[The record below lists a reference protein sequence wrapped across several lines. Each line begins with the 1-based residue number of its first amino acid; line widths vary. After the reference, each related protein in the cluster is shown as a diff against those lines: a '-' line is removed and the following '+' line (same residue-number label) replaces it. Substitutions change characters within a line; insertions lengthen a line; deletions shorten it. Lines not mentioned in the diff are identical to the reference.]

1 MIAVETLGSSRGELR
16 LRRDADHNVNSTD
29 TITESDIDALPSRR
43 FAFWRNTARVRD
55 PSRQEMKLVRHTRH
69 RAAELERVSDR
80 ELRDLAAAL
89 RESSE
94 QIGPTISADQR
105 AAQQVGGAALVREAV
120 RRVRGLKYYG
130 EQLLAGL
137 VLASG
142 HVAEMATGE
151 GKTIVA
157 AIPAFLSWINGWQTH
172 IATPNSY
179 LSQRDCKQIQPA
191 LEMLGVR
198 VSLLP
203 ERNELSGKKK
213 AYQAD
218 VVYGTGYEFGFDYLR
233 DQLTLRNEPLGSLGS
248 ELLDALSGRV
258 RAVTPI
264 LQTHRDFT
272 VIDEVDSVLIDEAMT
287 PLILSA
293 GDDGLALPTPY
304 LSARSLAAELVRGE
318 HFHLDVPNRQ
328 VRLTDAGRSHVFH
341 WLERHPIDELRRPW
355 DCYVVN
361 ALQAKF
367 IFEQG
372 VDYVVRN
379 GEVQIVDQKTGRIFG
394 ERTWRDGLHQAIEAF
409 AGTAIT
415 NERSSAAR
423 ITRQRFYQ
431 LYPLICGM
439 TGTAETA
446 DEEFESIYRLKTV
459 LIPRH
464 RPCRRVDLPDR
475 FFATKDSKFR
485 AIVGEIMERHRCG
498 QPVLVGTRTIG
509 DSHVLST
516 LLDSIRMPH
525 QVLNGLQDA
534 DEAEVIARAG
544 QYRAITVATNMAGR
558 GTDIKP
564 DERAL
569 AVGGLFVI
577 GVERNEARRVDRQL
591 AGRAGR
597 QGDLG
602 FSRFFVS
609 ADDDLLQRFAPK
621 LGKKFCRSAGK
632 DGEVHDNYG
641 PLITTLQHAAESD
654 AFRVRRKMV
663 EHDRWLDDIL
673 ANVMGEA
680 E

>member
-1 MIAVETLGSSRGELR
+1 MK
-16 LRRDADHNVNSTD
+16 
-29 TITESDIDALPSRR
+29 
-43 FAFWRNTARVRD
+43 RVR
-55 PSRQEMKLVRHTRH
+55 KTRH
-69 RAAELERVSDR
+69 CATELESASDR
-80 ELRDLAAAL
+80 ELRDRAIVL
-89 RESSE
+89 RESFEGDASKISPE
-94 QIGPTISADQR
+94 QRTARQI
-105 AAQQVGGAALVREAV
+105 VGAALVREAV
-120 RRVRGLKYYG
+120 RRVRGLKYHG

-157 AIPAFLSWINGWQTH
+157 AIPAFLSWIDGRQTH
-172 IATPNSY
+172 VATPNSY
-179 LSQRDCKQIQPA
+179 LSARDRQQIQPA
-191 LEMLGVR
+191 LEMLGVS

-203 ERNELSGKKK
+203 ERNDLAGKKK
-213 AYQAD
+213 AYEAD

-233 DQLTLRNEPLGSLGS
+233 DQLTFRQQPKGALGS
-248 ELLDALSGRV
+248 EILDALSGRV
-258 RAVTPI
+258 AATPSV
-264 LQTHRDFT
+264 LQAHRDFT

-287 PLILSA
+287 PLILSE
-293 GDDGLALPTPY
+293 GEDGLALPTPY
-304 LSARSLAAELVRGE
+304 LAARSLAADLVRGE
-318 HFHLDVPNRQ
+318 HFQLDPPNRKSQ
-328 VRLTDAGRSHVFH
+328 LTNEGRSFVFN
-341 WLERHPIDELRRPW
+341 WLARHPIDELRRPW
-355 DCYVVN
+355 DSYIVN
-361 ALQAKF
+361 ALQAKY

-379 GEVQIVDQKTGRIFG
+379 GEVQIVDQKTGRIFA

-431 LYPLICGM
+431 LYSSICGM

-509 DSHVLST
+509 DSHVIST
-516 LLDSIRMPH
+516 LLDSIRVPH

-534 DEAEVIARAG
+534 DEAEIIARAG

-564 DERAL
+564 DDRAL

-577 GVERNEARRVDRQL
+577 GVERNESRRVDRQL

-597 QGDLG
+597 QGDFG

-609 ADDDLLQRFAPK
+609 TDDDLMQRFAPK
-621 LGKKFCRSAGK
+621 LGKRFRRTAGK

-641 PLITTLQHAAESD
+641 PLITTLQHAAETD
-654 AFRVRRKMV
+654 AYRLRRKMV

>member
-1 MIAVETLGSSRGELR
+1 M
-16 LRRDADHNVNSTD
+16 DADHNVNSLD
-29 TITESDIDALPSRR
+29 TITEPDIDAPPSRR

-55 PSRQEMKLVRHTRH
+55 PSRQEMKLVRQTRH
-69 RAAELERVSDR
+69 RVAELERASDR

-94 QIGPTISADQR
+94 QIGPTISVEQR
-105 AAQQVGGAALVREAV
+105 VTQQIAGAALVREAV
-120 RRVRGLKYYG
+120 RRVRGLKYHG

-157 AIPAFLSWINGWQTH
+157 AIPAFLSWINGRQTH

-179 LSQRDCKQIQPA
+179 LSQRDRKQIQPA
-191 LEMLGVR
+191 LEMLGVS

-203 ERNELSGKKK
+203 ERNDLTGKKK

-233 DQLTLRNEPLGSLGS
+233 DQLTLRNQPQNSLGS
-248 ELLDALSGRV
+248 ELLDALSGRE
-258 RAVTPI
+258 RPAPPI

-287 PLILSA
+287 PLILSE

-304 LSARSLAAELVRGE
+304 LAARSLAADLVRGD
-318 HFHLDVPNRQ
+318 HFHLDVPNRE
-328 VRLTDAGRSHVFH
+328 VRLTDAGRSHVFD
-341 WLERHPIDELRRPW
+341 WLARHPIDELRRPW
-355 DCYVVN
+355 DRYIVN
-361 ALQAKF
+361 ALQARF
-367 IFEQG
+367 LFEQG

-379 GEVQIVDQKTGRIFG
+379 SEVQIVDQKTGRIFA

-409 AGTAIT
+409 VGAAIT
-415 NERSSAAR
+415 NERASAAR

-431 LYPLICGM
+431 LYSSICGM

-446 DEEFESIYRLKTV
+446 DEEFDAIYRLKTV

-509 DSHVLST
+509 DSNVLSM
-516 LLDSIRMPH
+516 LLDAIRIPH

-534 DEAEVIARAG
+534 DEAEIIARAG

-577 GVERNEARRVDRQL
+577 GVERNESRRVDRQL

-597 QGDLG
+597 QGDFG

-609 ADDDLLQRFAPK
+609 ADDGLLQRFAPK
-621 LGKKFCRSAGK
+621 LSKKFCRTAGK
-632 DGEVHDNYG
+632 DGEVHDSYG

-654 AFRVRRKMV
+654 AFRLRRKMV

>member
-1 MIAVETLGSSRGELR
+1 
-16 LRRDADHNVNSTD
+16 
-29 TITESDIDALPSRR
+29 
-43 FAFWRNTARVRD
+43 
-55 PSRQEMKLVRHTRH
+55 MKLVRETRH
-69 RAAELERVSDR
+69 RAAELERASDR
-80 ELRDLAAAL
+80 ELRELAAAL

-94 QIGPTISADQR
+94 QIGPTISAEQR
-105 AAQQVGGAALVREAV
+105 AEQQVAGAALVREAV
-120 RRVRGLKYYG
+120 RRVRRLKYHG

-157 AIPAFLSWINGWQTH
+157 AIPAFLSWINGRQTH
-172 IATPNSY
+172 VATPNSY
-179 LSQRDCKQIQPA
+179 LSQRDRKQIQPA
-191 LEMLGVR
+191 LEMLGVS

-203 ERNELSGKKK
+203 ERNDLAGKKK

-233 DQLTLRNEPLGSLGS
+233 DQLTLRNQPQGSLGS
-248 ELLDALSGRV
+248 ELLDALSGRE
-258 RAVTPI
+258 RPAPPI
-264 LQTHRDFT
+264 LQAHRDFT

-287 PLILSA
+287 PLILSE

-304 LSARSLAAELVRGE
+304 LAARSLAADLVRGD
-318 HFHLDVPNRQ
+318 HFHLDVPSRE
-328 VRLTDAGRSHVFH
+328 VRLTDSGRAHVFD
-341 WLERHPIDELRRPW
+341 WLARHPIDDLRRPW
-355 DCYVVN
+355 DGYIVN
-361 ALQAKF
+361 ALQAKY

-372 VDYVVRN
+372 VDYVIRN
-379 GEVQIVDQKTGRIFG
+379 GEVQIVDQKTGRIFA

-409 AGTAIT
+409 AGAAIT

-431 LYPLICGM
+431 LYSSICGM

-446 DEEFESIYRLKTV
+446 DEEFDAIYRLKTV

-485 AIVGEIMERHRCG
+485 AIVAEIMERHRCG

-509 DSHVLST
+509 DSNVLSM
-516 LLDSIRMPH
+516 LLDSIRIPH

-534 DEAEVIARAG
+534 DEAEIISRAG

-577 GVERNEARRVDRQL
+577 GVERNESRRVDRQL

-597 QGDLG
+597 QGDFG

-609 ADDDLLQRFAPK
+609 ADDDLLQRMAPK
-621 LGKKFCRSAGK
+621 LGNGSVARPAKMARF
-632 DGEVHDNYG
+632 
-641 PLITTLQHAAESD
+641 TTTTG
-654 AFRVRRKMV
+654 R
-663 EHDRWLDDIL
+663 
-673 ANVMGEA
+673 
-680 E
+680 

>member
-1 MIAVETLGSSRGELR
+1 M
-16 LRRDADHNVNSTD
+16 
-29 TITESDIDALPSRR
+29 
-43 FAFWRNTARVRD
+43 RD
-55 PSRQEMKLVRHTRH
+55 PSRSEIKLVREARH
-69 RAAELERVSDR
+69 RATELEQVSDR
-80 ELRDLAAAL
+80 ELRDLAATL

-94 QIGPTISADQR
+94 QIGSAISTEQR
-105 AAQQVGGAALVREAV
+105 AAQHIAGAALVREAV
-120 RRVRGLKYYG
+120 RRVRRLKYHG
-130 EQLLAGL
+130 EQLLAGI

-142 HVAEMATGE
+142 HIAEMATGE

-157 AIPAFLSWINGWQTH
+157 AIPAFLSWVAGRQTH
-172 IATPNSY
+172 VATPNSY
-179 LSQRDCKQIQPA
+179 LSLRDCKQIQPA
-191 LEMLGVR
+191 LEMLGVS

-203 ERNELSGKKK
+203 ERNDLAGKKK

-233 DQLTLRNEPLGSLGS
+233 DQLSLRNQPPCALGS
-248 ELLDALSGRV
+248 ELLDALSGRA
-258 RAVTPI
+258 RPALPI
-264 LQTHRDFT
+264 LQRHRDFT

-287 PLILSA
+287 PLILSE

-304 LSARSLAAELVRGE
+304 LAARSLAADLVRGD
-318 HFHLDVPNRQ
+318 HFHVDLANRQ
-328 VRLTDAGRSHVFH
+328 IRLTDAGRAHVFD
-341 WLERHPIDELRRPW
+341 WLERHPLGELRRSW
-355 DCYVVN
+355 DSYLVN
-361 ALQAKF
+361 ALQAQY

-372 VDYVVRN
+372 VDYVIRN
-379 GEVQIVDQKTGRIFG
+379 GEVQIVDQKTGRIFS

-409 AGTAIT
+409 VGVAIT
-415 NERSSAAR
+415 NERASAAR

-431 LYPLICGM
+431 LYSSICGM

-446 DEEFESIYRLKTV
+446 DEEFNAIYRLKTV

-485 AIVGEIMERHRCG
+485 AIVAEIMERHRCG

-509 DSHVLST
+509 DSNMLSM
-516 LLDSIRMPH
+516 LLDSIRVPH

-534 DEAEVIARAG
+534 DEAEIISRAG

-577 GVERNEARRVDRQL
+577 GVERNESRRVDRQL

-597 QGDLG
+597 QGDFG

-609 ADDDLLQRFAPK
+609 ADDELLQRFAPK
-621 LGKKFCRSAGK
+621 LGKRLRRTAGK
-632 DGEVHDNYG
+632 DGEIHDNYG
-641 PLITTLQHAAESD
+641 PMITTLQHAAETK
-654 AFRVRRKMV
+654 AFQLRRKMV